1 MKNLFL
7 ALVFGV
13 SVTFACELENDAMRI
28 VFGSG
33 ANGFAVES
41 IEAKEVPSARFVS
54 TDGSKSDFFSL
65 VFRREQD
72 GAIFRVGNRTK
83 AVKRSIE
90 KTATGARFIFEGLSI
105 HDEPEVLDVV
115 CEVKMCDRTSE
126 WTLESTNR
134 SKRYALYQTEYPML
148 RGVMPNGEGDVLIP
162 HKNRGGRL
170 VKNCDFGAR
179 KDVDRRHGYPGCRM
193 QVSAFHRGG
202 AGLYFAA
209 HDGKARNKTIC
220 FAPGNDVWFE
230 TPVEGAGHIG
240 LAAGGPKYPVVISC
254 YQGDWWQAAHLYRN
268 WATGQQWCAKG
279 KIAQRTDYPKK
290 AAETHLWVIGGG
302 KANSASN
309 MLARM
314 DKLWPGVGKCMEWSE
329 MSEKVKNQ
337 FDPENYY
344 IRPGVAEVA
353 AFGKRLGILVM
364 PYVNGR
370 IWDTNL
376 VSFAYARNDACMR
389 IDGTYPIEKYAGV
402 GFAVMCPSSPTWRE
416 IIVKKSVEVLD
427 RYNATAV
434 YLDQIA
440 CSRPPDGVC
449 HNPAHGHTLGGGTW
463 WEEGC
468 RKTLE
473 EIRREF
479 AKRGAVIT
487 SEQMGET
494 WIDLIDH
501 FLDASGPRTSEDVPL
516 FAAVYSGYALSHGNR
531 IPDDVDEKT
540 AFLENFRNILC
551 GEAPGWIG
559 CWTVLF
565 DKHLERAGLLHRV
578 ALAREATKDFLV
590 YGTLENELKADEPDP
605 DIIGTWWRNATDDAV
620 ALALVNAA
628 DTEKTV
634 RTTLPQQVKTFAAR
648 KIASEM
654 TCSVKCVDGKLE
666 ATLPP
671 QTFALLVASKSSR
684 LLCN

>member
-7 ALVFGV
+7 ALVLGALSAFG
-13 SVTFACELENDAMRI
+13 FELENEAMRI
-28 VFGSG
+28 VFGSE
-33 ANGFAVES
+33 ANGLAVES
-41 IEAKEVPSARFVS
+41 IEAKDVSDTRFVL
-54 TDGSKSDFFSL
+54 TDGSKSDLFSL
-65 VFRREQD
+65 VFRREKD
-72 GAIFRVGNRTK
+72 GAIFRVGNRAK
-83 AVKRSIE
+83 AVKRRIE
-90 KTATGARFIFEGLSI
+90 KTATGARFIFEGVSI
-105 HDEPEVLDVV
+105 YDEQGVLDVV
-115 CEVKMCDRTSE
+115 CEVKMTDRTSE
-126 WTLESTNR
+126 WTLDSANR

-148 RGVMPNGEGDVLIP
+148 RGVVPNGGGNVLIP

-170 VKNCDFGAR
+170 VKDCDFGAR

-209 HDGKARNKTIC
+209 HDGEARSKTIC

-230 TPVEGAGHIG
+230 TPVEGSGHMG
-240 LAAGGPKYPVVISC
+240 LAAGGPKFSVVISC
-254 YQGDWWQAAHLYRN
+254 YKGDWWKAAHLYRS
-268 WATGQQWCAKG
+268 WALEQQWCAKG
-279 KIAQRTDYPKK
+279 KIAQRKDYPKK

-302 KANSASN
+302 KAHSASN

-337 FDPENYY
+337 FDPESYY

-353 AFGKRLGILVM
+353 EFGKKLGILVM
-364 PYVNGR
+364 FYVNGR

-376 VSFAYARNDACMR
+376 VSFAYAKNDACVR
-389 IDGTYPIEKYAGV
+389 IDGTYPIEKYADV
-402 GFAVMCPSSPTWRE
+402 GFAVMCPSRPTWRE
-416 IIVKKSVEVLD
+416 ILVKKSVESLD

-434 YLDQIA
+434 YLDQIS

-473 EIRREF
+473 EIRGEF

-531 IPDDVDEKT
+531 IPDDVDGRT
-540 AFLENFRNILC
+540 AFLENFRNVLS
-551 GEAPGWIG
+551 GEALGWIG

-565 DKHLERAGLLHRV
+565 DKHLERAKLLYRV
-578 ALAREATKDFLV
+578 ALAREAAKDFLV
-590 YGTLENELKADEPDP
+590 YGTLENELRAEKADPDV
-605 DIIGTWWRNATDDAV
+605 IGTWWRNATDDAV
-620 ALALVNAA
+620 ALAVVNAA

-634 RTTLPQQVKTFAAR
+634 RTALPRRIVALGAR
-648 KIASEM
+648 KIESEM
-654 TCSVKCVDGKLE
+654 KCSVKCSGGKLE
-666 ATLPP
+666 VTLPP
-671 QTFALLVASKSSR
+671 RTFALLVRGEKTR
-684 LLCN
+684 